1 MFASCTTENLDCWAG
16 VKLVTLALVVIGSR
30 ILIPPPLPPW
40 SPFLVIVQTDI
51 CLLILFVAVVLF
63 LRLPFPAFL
72 VQPVRKHI
80 LNIERSDIST
90 SLLLPSPFNHPACHL
105 SPVLWA
111 SFKPQAG
118 WAGWRVVTLA
128 CHPSHVIF
136 LTLLL
141 LLLLFLHLLLL
152 PLLSIESPA

>member
-1 MFASCTTENLDCWAG
+1 MNPVNSSPSLLSLSPLLHDASPYYDDMEYYGDDDEEEDYNDEEFTPRCLLPAPLKTWTAEPG

-51 CLLILFVAVVLF
+51 CPLILFVAVVLF

-105 SPVLWA
+105 SPVL
-111 SFKPQAG
+111 
-118 WAGWRVVTLA
+118 
-128 CHPSHVIF
+128 
-136 LTLLL
+136 
-141 LLLLFLHLLLL
+141 
-152 PLLSIESPA
+152 